1 MGSIDVTYYDALTFD
16 CYGTLIDWE
25 TGILSALKRVLA
37 AHRIERDDE
46 ELLEGYARHE
56 AALEAGPYLIYR
68 DVLAGSLRKLGE
80 ELGFTPSDEELRAFS
95 GSVVDWP
102 AFDDSANA
110 LQELKKRFQLGV
122 ITNCDDDLF
131 AASNRQLGVVPTD
144 VVDRSESPP
153 LRSGRLGLARH
164 AVAEVDD
171 FRAEGAGLDE
181 FESHPALAL
190 GKERNATANQHR
202 VDPGPVLV
210 DQTQRS
216 RLCGESRATD
226 RDVALLRLGSEPLDL
241 FRQAAGRQAG
251 IALHRRQRGG
261 KHHLWKRLPDRGPLE
276 H

>member
-1 MGSIDVTYYDALTFD
+1 MGSVDFTYYDALTFD

-25 TGILSALKRVLA
+25 TGILNALKRVLA

-46 ELLEGYARHE
+46 ALLEGYARHE

-80 ELGFTPSDEELRAFS
+80 ELGFTPSDEDLRAFS

-144 VVDRSESPP
+144 VVDMSESP
-153 LRSGRLGLARH
+153 LARSGAVHRLRPGGGLSWHMLDVGCRSTVARY
-164 AVAEVDD
+164 
-171 FRAEGAGLDE
+171 
-181 FESHPALAL
+181 
-190 GKERNATANQHR
+190 
-202 VDPGPVLV
+202 
-210 DQTQRS
+210 
-216 RLCGESRATD
+216 
-226 RDVALLRLGSEPLDL
+226 
-241 FRQAAGRQAG
+241 
-251 IALHRRQRGG
+251 
-261 KHHLWKRLPDRGPLE
+261 
-276 H
+276 